1 MSKKLKFDLVSP
13 ERLLVSSEVDGV
25 QVPGQEGDFG
35 VLPDHS
41 ALISVIRP
49 GILSVNSGGDQQDYY
64 VRGGFADVNENG
76 LTVLAEFAVELSAF
90 SSDAKAA
97 EIELAQSQLAET
109 DDDQVRLS
117 AQTVLDVVAAL

>member
-13 ERLLVSSEVDGV
+13 ERLLVSNEVDGV

-49 GILSVNSGGDQQDYY
+49 GILSVNTSGDQQDYY

-90 SSDAKAA
+90 TADMQAA

-117 AQTVLDVVAAL
+117 AQTVLDVVASL

>member
-41 ALISVIRP
+41 AVISVIRP
-49 GILSVNSGGDQQDYY
+49 GILSVNTGSDKQDYY

-90 SSDAKAA
+90 SADAKAA
-97 EIELAQSQLAET
+97 EIEMAQSQLAET
-109 DDDQVRLS
+109 DDDQIRLS

>member
-41 ALISVIRP
+41 ALISVVRP

-90 SSDAKAA
+90 GSDAKAA

>member
-41 ALISVIRP
+41 AVISVIRP
-49 GILSVNSGGDQQDYY
+49 GILSVNSGSDKQEYY
-64 VRGGFADVNENG
+64 IRGGFADVNENG
-76 LTVLAEFAVELSAF
+76 LTVLAEYAVELSAF
-90 SSDAKAA
+90 GADAKAA
-97 EIELAQSQLAET
+97 EIELAKSQLADS
-109 DDDQVRLS
+109 DDDQSRLS
-117 AQTVLDVVAAL
+117 AQTILDVVAAL

>member
-41 ALISVIRP
+41 ALISVVRP
-49 GILSVNSGGDQQDYY
+49 GILSVNSGGAQQDYY